1 MYNIDKEKNLNIDT
15 NINTAANS
23 RYADRSRDNLLFIL
37 TILRK
42 KIYKEI
48 TNRKIEKSTKDS
60 NKV

>member
-1 MYNIDKEKNLNIDT
+1 LYNIDKEKNLNIDT